1 MTYPLGTAQP
11 FPKNRWYIAAFSHE
25 LTAEPMQRLLLDTP
39 VALYRTSEGR
49 AVAMYGLC
57 PHRYFPLGQGK
68 VDGDALVCGYHGFA
82 FASSG
87 KCVRIPSQGTGA
99 GFTQPTYPLEEKGY
113 LLWIWMGDPA
123 LADPAL
129 IPPYEDFGLDQ
140 PGWATSG
147 HDYFELQG
155 RAQLLIDNLM
165 DLTHLPHV
173 HHHIP
178 GGEVFLQAAG
188 STAERERSFR
198 LDLELA
204 GPWTPF
210 HAFLWG
216 EENRFEGEAAFLQIT
231 DFYGPELVRTS
242 GPLVRSI
249 AGGVPIPAGV
259 GETYFLHGVTP
270 RTKDTTHYF
279 CFQTRNYRVDD
290 AEFGRQLGELDKV
303 VRQQDCAA
311 IAAIEPWVDQGSAVQ
326 RELLAKTDR
335 PGAVV
340 RKKVQDMIRA
350 EESRAEANRADAG
363 EPLARTQDA

>member
-1 MTYPLGTAQP
+1 MTYPLATEQP

-25 LTAEPMQRLLLDTP
+25 LTDTPMQRLLLDTP

-57 PHRYFPLGQGK
+57 PHRYFPLGLGK
-68 VDGDALVCGYHGFA
+68 VEGDALVCGYHGFT
-82 FASSG
+82 FAASG

-155 RAQLLIDNLM
+155 RAQLLVDNLM
-165 DLTHLPHV
+165 DLTHLPHI

-178 GGEVFLQAAG
+178 GGEVFLEAES
-188 STAERERSFR
+188 STREREHSFR
-198 LDLELA
+198 LDLKFSS
-204 GPWTPF
+204 GWNPF
-210 HAFLWG
+210 FAFLWG
-216 EENRFEGEAAFLQIT
+216 EQRQFEGEGQFLQIT

-242 GPLVRSI
+242 GPLLRSVEGQESS
-249 AGGVPIPAGV
+249 AGEA
-259 GETYFLHGVTP
+259 YFLHGVTP

-279 CFQTRNYRVDD
+279 CFQTRDYRLNDTD
-290 AEFGRQLGELDKV
+290 FGQQLGELDKV
-303 VRQQDCAA
+303 VRQQDCDA
-311 IAAIEPWVDQGSAVQ
+311 IAAVEPWVDRGAAVQ
-326 RELLAKTDR
+326 RELLAKSDR
-335 PGAVV
+335 PAAIV
-340 RKKVQDMIRA
+340 REKVRGMIRA
-350 EESRAEANRADAG
+350 EEQRAVASPAAPETETA
-363 EPLARTQDA
+363 